1 MGRSRK
7 GNGYYRMMELHLPAV
22 RSSPSVARAQVAGA
36 SSLSAFDGHLLA
48 LLTSEL
54 VSNAVLHAGM
64 ASTEDI
70 VVKVVDGDSLRVEVI
85 DEGPGFDP
93 TRRRTHAG
101 PKGGFGL
108 RFVDQLA
115 ARWGTERE
123 DGHNKVWFE
132 LDR

>member
-1 MGRSRK
+1 
-7 GNGYYRMMELHLPAV
+7 MMELHLPAV
-22 RSSPSVARAQVAGA
+22 RSAASVARAQVAGA
-36 SSLSAFDGHLLA
+36 SSLGDFDGYVLA
-48 LLTSEL
+48 LLVSEL
-54 VSNAVLHAGM
+54 VSNAVLHAGI
-64 ASTEDI
+64 ASTQDI
-70 VVKVVDGDSLRVEVI
+70 VVKVSDGDCLRVEVL

-93 TRRRTHAG
+93 NRRRTYG
-101 PKGGFGL
+101 DRTYGESNGGFGL